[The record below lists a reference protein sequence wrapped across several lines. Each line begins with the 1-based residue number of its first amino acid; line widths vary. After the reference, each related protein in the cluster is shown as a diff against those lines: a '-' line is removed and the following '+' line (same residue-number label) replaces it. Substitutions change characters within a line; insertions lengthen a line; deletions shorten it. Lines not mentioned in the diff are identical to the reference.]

1 MIKEFR
7 CCDEEFSHCDDGFP
21 RVILQFTFGVWKIL
35 PNSFSF
41 VWFRCK
47 GFICYIQEFTCVVK
61 EFIFDVPEITCG
73 DKRVSDPNMFSFGKK
88 NLTDGLTCFTC
99 DVNAC

>member
-1 MIKEFR
+1 MSGKYCRIPILL
-7 CCDEEFSHCDDGFP
+7 CGFSVQGLS
-21 RVILQFTFGVWKIL
+21 V
-35 PNSFSF
+35 
-41 VWFRCK
+41 
-47 GFICYIQEFTCVVK
+47 QELTCVVI